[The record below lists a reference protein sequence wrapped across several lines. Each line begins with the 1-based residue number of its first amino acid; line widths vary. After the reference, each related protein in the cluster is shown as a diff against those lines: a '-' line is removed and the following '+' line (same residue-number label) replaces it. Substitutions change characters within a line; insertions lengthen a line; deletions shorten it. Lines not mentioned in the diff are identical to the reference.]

1 MPSMAHPF
9 SPTVELH
16 DFREAIARRCPA
28 SVRCAREAK
37 ILFRAKARR
46 HFLLS
51 SAAASSI
58 VPLLREGAR
67 LSAALPGNPTQTLTK
82 VYVRNAGGLRGR
94 LDVWILARSRQSSRW
109 QILA

>member
-16 DFREAIARRCPA
+16 DFREAIASRCPA

-67 LSAALPGNPTQTLTK
+67 LSALPGNPTQTLTK
-82 VYVRNAGGLRGR
+82 VYVRNAVGLRGR
-94 LDVWILARSRQSSRW
+94 LEAWILARSRQSTRW